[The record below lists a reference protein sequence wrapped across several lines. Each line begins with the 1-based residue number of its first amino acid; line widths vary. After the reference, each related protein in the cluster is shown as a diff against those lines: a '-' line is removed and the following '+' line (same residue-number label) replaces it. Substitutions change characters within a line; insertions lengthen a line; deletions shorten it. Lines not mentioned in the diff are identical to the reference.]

1 MQVTKNNAMTEQ
13 TGEGCPYPQIS
24 ENAGMGQYDDQN
36 FCICVHVLVICIL
49 IWQMHCVTVLTYVH
63 VHG

>member
-1 MQVTKNNAMTEQ
+1 MQVMKNNAMTEQ

-36 FCICVHVLVICIL
+36 FCIRVHVLVLCNSPNICTL
-49 IWQMHCVTVLTYVH
+49 YMYMAECTN
-63 VHG
+63 